1 MNVLIDTEV
10 LIWVQSN
17 PAAISAVARQHLLD
31 PSTTKWISEVSL
43 FEIAIKQK
51 VGKLQG
57 FTTDL
62 LTYIEQVQRDGFM
75 LLPIANRHITAYDQI
90 PFFEDH
96 RDPFDRL
103 ILATA
108 LHEGWPVMS
117 ADRKFGWYKDQIE
130 VIW

>member
-10 LIWVQSN
+10 LIWVQSK
-17 PAAISAVARQHLLD
+17 PTALSTVSQQHLAD
-31 PSTTKWISEVSL
+31 PLTTKWVGEVSL

-51 VGKLQG
+51 VGKLHQ
-57 FTTDL
+57 FETTL
-62 LTYIEQVQRDGFM
+62 SAYIQQLQEDGFV
-75 LLPIANRHITAYDQI
+75 LLPIDNQHIVAYDRI

-117 ADRKFGWYKDQIE
+117 ADPKFTRYKDQVEI
-130 VIW
+130 IW